1 MRKTV
6 LGLVASAVVLGGAP
20 FVAGSIDP
28 AYAQRYDR
36 RIEIVNNTGL
46 TIRTVNSTNIARG
59 DWGVDLLGRAVI
71 PPGRSMVINVE
82 DYTGYCR
89 YDFRAVF
96 ADGRQ
101 VTRRGV
107 NVCEAVQW
115 IIS

>member
-6 LGLVASAVVLGGAP
+6 LGLMASAVVLGSAP
-20 FVAGSIDP
+20 FVVGSIDP

-46 TIRTVNSTNIARG
+46 TIRTINSTNIGRG
-59 DWGVDLLGRAVI
+59 DWGVDLLGDYVI
-71 PPGRSMVINVE
+71 RPGRSMVINVE
-82 DYTGYCR
+82 DRTGYCR

-96 ADGRQ
+96 SNGRQ

-107 NVCEAVQW
+107 NVCEAVRW
-115 IIS
+115 VIS